1 MSPDGRDG
9 WHRLHPLTIL
19 KELGALAWALVA
31 ALVLDL
37 DFAPVPEQIASTE
50 ALVAVGVFG
59 YATVRYLFT
68 AYRLTD
74 QALELRRGVF
84 FKSFQSMPRDRV
96 QSVGVTTS
104 LVGRF
109 LAITTV
115 EVSAADA
122 EDIRLGF
129 VAESAARRLRTLL
142 DPGEG
147 RPVAMGED
155 EHEAKPS
162 IRKLATLDLGRLLVF
177 GLTETGLVPA
187 LVVLAISLFLAIGM
201 GLVAA
206 PLAAASLSF
215 WPLMKTVA
223 LAGFRSW
230 IEDDRVRIEAG
241 VLGRRQTV
249 SPLERIQTLQVRRPP
264 LRRLFGLETVAIVT
278 GDIAIS
284 SEHAV
289 TAGTVAPLEPIGAW
303 RRLADALIGEVA
315 IGETHLERSSPL
327 LIRRTLLRGVVL
339 ASIPATALGGL
350 TGLWWLAALLF
361 VAAGV
366 ATLAYAR
373 ARWRVL
379 GWALDD
385 RHLMV
390 RRGVMARN
398 LSVVPVQKV
407 QDVTL
412 RQTFFQRR
420 LGIATVEVDTAGVT
434 LAGSIKAIDLEVA
447 TAYRLAHRLSSV
459 AARIALPDGV

>member
-1 MSPDGRDG
+1 MATLQDG

-19 KELGALAWALVA
+19 KELGSLAWALLA

-37 DFAPVPEQIASTE
+37 DFAPVPEQVASTE
-50 ALVAVGVFG
+50 AVLALAVFG
-59 YATVRYLFT
+59 YAVVRYLFT

-74 QALELRRGVF
+74 QALELRKGVLV
-84 FKSFQSMPRDRV
+84 KSFQSMPRDRI
-96 QSVGVTTS
+96 QSVGATTS

-109 LAITTV
+109 VGITTV

-129 VAESAARRLRTLL
+129 VSEPAAASLRSVLSPERVPTE
-142 DPGEG
+142 EG
-147 RPVAMGED
+147 TAED
-155 EHEAKPS
+155 ETMPEQ
-162 IRKLATLDLGRLLVF
+162 LATLDVGRLLVF
-177 GLTETGLVPA
+177 GLTETGLIPAA
-187 LVVLAISLFLAIGM
+187 LVFAISIFLAFAF

-206 PLAAASLSF
+206 PLGAASLAA
-215 WPLMKTVA
+215 WPVIKTVG

-230 IEDDRVRIEAG
+230 IENDRVHIEAG
-241 VLGRRQTV
+241 VLGRRQTE
-249 SPLERIQTLQVRRPP
+249 SPLQRIQTLQVRRPP

-278 GDIAIS
+278 GDIAVS

-289 TAGTVAPLEPIGAW
+289 TAGTVAPLEPIGDW
-303 RRLADALIGEVA
+303 RRLAEALIGRVA
-315 IGETHLERSSPL
+315 IGEPQLERSSTL
-327 LIRRTLLRGVVL
+327 VIRRTLLRGAVATML
-339 ASIPATALGGL
+339 PA
-350 TGLWWLAALLF
+350 

-366 ATLAYAR
+366 LTRRWWVGPLILAAGAAIMWVYAR

-379 GWALDD
+379 GWAHDE

-390 RRGVMARN
+390 RRGVFARQ

-407 QDVTL
+407 QDVTV

-434 LAGSIKAIDLEVA
+434 LAGSIKAIDLELP
-447 TAYRLAHRLSSV
+447 TAYRLAESLSEI

>member
-1 MSPDGRDG
+1 MATLQDG

-19 KELGALAWALVA
+19 KELGSLAWALLA

-37 DFAPVPEQIASTE
+37 DFAPVPEQVASTE
-50 ALVAVGVFG
+50 AVLALAVFG
-59 YATVRYLFT
+59 YAVVRYLFT

-74 QALELRRGVF
+74 QALELRKGVLV
-84 FKSFQSMPRDRV
+84 KSFQSMPRDRI
-96 QSVGVTTS
+96 QSVGATTS

-109 LAITTV
+109 VGITTV

-129 VAESAARRLRTLL
+129 VSEPAAASLRSVLA
-142 DPGEG
+142 PERARSEEG
-147 RPVAMGED
+147 TTED
-155 EHEAKPS
+155 EAVPPEQ
-162 IRKLATLDLGRLLVF
+162 LATLDIGRLLVF
-177 GLTETGLVPA
+177 GLTETGLIPA
-187 LVVLAISLFLAIGM
+187 AMVFAISIFLAFALGV
-201 GLVAA
+201 VAA
-206 PLAAASLSF
+206 PLGAASLAA
-215 WPLMKTVA
+215 WPVMKTVG

-230 IEDDRVRIEAG
+230 IENDRVHIEAG
-241 VLGRRQTV
+241 VLGRRQTE

-278 GDIAIS
+278 GDIAVS

-289 TAGTVAPLEPIGAW
+289 TAGTVAPLEPIGDW
-303 RRLADALIGEVA
+303 RRLAEALIGRVA
-315 IGETHLERSSPL
+315 IGEPQLERSSPL
-327 LIRRTLLRGVVL
+327 MIRRTLLRGAAVTL
-339 ASIPATALGGL
+339 LPAA
-350 TGLWWLAALLF
+350 
-361 VAAGV
+361 AAGV
-366 ATLAYAR
+366 LTQLWWVGLLILATGVAIMWVYAR

-379 GWALDD
+379 GWAHDE

-390 RRGVMARN
+390 RRGVLARR

-407 QDVTL
+407 QDVTV

-434 LAGSIKAIDLEVA
+434 LAGSIKAIDLELA
-447 TAYRLAHRLSSV
+447 SAHRLALNLSET

>member
-1 MSPDGRDG
+1 MATLQDG

-19 KELGALAWALVA
+19 KELGSLAWALLA

-37 DFAPVPEQIASTE
+37 DFAPVPEQVASTE
-50 ALVAVGVFG
+50 AVLALAVFG
-59 YATVRYLFT
+59 YAVVRYLFT

-74 QALELRRGVF
+74 QALELRKGVLV
-84 FKSFQSMPRDRV
+84 KSFQSMPRDRI
-96 QSVGVTTS
+96 QSVGATTS

-109 LAITTV
+109 VGITTV

-129 VAESAARRLRTLL
+129 VSEPAAASLRSVLSPERVPTE
-142 DPGEG
+142 EG
-147 RPVAMGED
+147 TAED
-155 EHEAKPS
+155 ETMPEQ
-162 IRKLATLDLGRLLVF
+162 LATLDVGRLLVF
-177 GLTETGLVPA
+177 GLTETGLIPAA
-187 LVVLAISLFLAIGM
+187 LVFAISIFLAFAF

-206 PLAAASLSF
+206 PLGAASLAA
-215 WPLMKTVA
+215 WPVIKTVG

-230 IEDDRVRIEAG
+230 IENDRVHIEAG
-241 VLGRRQTV
+241 VLGRRQTE
-249 SPLERIQTLQVRRPP
+249 SPLQRIQTLQVRRPP

-278 GDIAIS
+278 GDIAVS

-289 TAGTVAPLEPIGAW
+289 TAGTVAPLEPIGDW
-303 RRLADALIGEVA
+303 RRLAEALIGRVA
-315 IGETHLERSSPL
+315 IGEPQLERSSTL
-327 LIRRTLLRGVVL
+327 MIRRTLLRGAVATML
-339 ASIPATALGGL
+339 PA
-350 TGLWWLAALLF
+350 

-366 ATLAYAR
+366 LTRRWWVGPLILAAGAAIMWVYAR

-379 GWALDD
+379 GWAHDE

-390 RRGVMARN
+390 RRGVFARQ

-407 QDVTL
+407 QDVTV

-434 LAGSIKAIDLEVA
+434 LAGSIKAIDLELP
-447 TAYRLAHRLSSV
+447 TAYRLAESLSEI